1 MNVRIPG
8 RLWRELLLG
17 PAYWRHKMLIRN
29 SKNWTPAQLANY
41 QQQKLQKIFSKYDA
55 NVVRTKDHYRKSRGL
70 YDRFCFKVL
79 TKLMRT
85 GGTTGLPFAFYRD
98 TISRSQKERAY
109 LFDIWGSAG
118 FEPFDLRVVY
128 RGNIESQLLTY
139 NMLENCYVIS
149 PNLLNDANKD
159 HLLVFLEKLQPFFL
173 HVYPSSLFSLIALL
187 GEDEFRRLPIR
198 GVLAGSESFPQAQIK
213 NFESRFG
220 LKVAHWYGH
229 SEYATLAF
237 WCHEC
242 LGYHFYP
249 TYGYTEFVPTDDGRL
264 KIIATSF
271 NHVGTIFVRYDTGDI
286 ARNSNQK
293 CPQPFPRVDSI
304 EGRDQ
309 EYFVGKD
316 GARRAFGP
324 YLFGIH
330 NEFWD
335 AIYAIQFV
343 QNTTGELIVK
353 AVLRDSGKRVWL
365 EKYLR
370 ERFSYCSLNF
380 EYVNEIPKT
389 ATGKH
394 RYYVSML

>member
-1 MNVRIPG
+1 MQQA
-8 RLWRELLLG
+8 E
-17 PAYWRHKMLIRN
+17 
-29 SKNWTPAQLANY
+29 Y
-41 QQQKLQKIFSKYDA
+41 QQQKLQKIFSRYDSS
-55 NVVRTKDHYRKSRGL
+55 VIRTKDHYRKNRAL
-70 YDRFCFKVL
+70 YDRYCIKGF
-79 TKLMRT
+79 TKIMRT
-85 GGTTGLPFAFYRD
+85 GGTTGSPFAFYRD

-109 LFDIWGSAG
+109 LFDIWGAAG

-128 RGNIESQLLTY
+128 RGNIEHQLLTY
-139 NMLENCYVIS
+139 NILENCYVIS

-159 HLLVFLEKLQPFFL
+159 HLVMFLEKLPPFFL

-198 GVLAGSESFPQAQIK
+198 GVLAGSESFPQAQIV
-213 NFESRFG
+213 NFQHRFG
-220 LKVAHWYGH
+220 IKIAHWYGH
-229 SEYATLAF
+229 SEYATLAV
-237 WCHEC
+237 WCREC
-242 LGYHFYP
+242 FGYHFYP
-249 TYGYTEFVPTDDGRL
+249 TYGYTEFVPSGDGRL

-286 ARNSNQK
+286 ARNGDRK
-293 CPQPFPRVDSI
+293 CLQPFPRVDYI

-343 QNTTGELIVK
+343 QNTSGELIVK
-353 AVLRDSGKRVWL
+353 AVLRDSGKRAWL
-365 EKYLR
+365 EEYLR
-370 ERFSYCSLNF
+370 ERFSHCSLDF

-389 ATGKH
+389 TTGKH